1 LGGER
6 SGSSILNFL
15 LGLFLGGGE
24 SAYVPLKTCGTG
36 EGIELVRELGGV
48 PILPH
53 PGRVAPEVLDRL
65 LSLGLLGVKAYSSQ
79 YNPDETRRVEA
90 YSEEKGLLITA
101 GSDFREKRIKPD
113 VELERVE
120 NNGYQ
125 WVEGL
130 YANHGRRESRR

>member
-1 LGGER
+1 LE
-6 SGSSILNFL
+6 
-15 LGLFLGGGE
+15 GE
-24 SAYVPLKTCGTG
+24 SAYVPLKTCGIA
-36 EGIELVRELGGV
+36 EGIELVRELGEV
-48 PILPH
+48 PILAH

-65 LSLGLLGVKAYSSQ
+65 LPLGLLGVKAYSSQ

-101 GSDFREKRIKPD
+101 GSDFRGKRIKLD

-130 YANHGRRESRR
+130 YANHWRRESRR